1 MSLTEL
7 IAGVEAHEMVLT
19 VFNADSDATAD
30 LRERFAD
37 RNLIVTEGTAMDGP
51 DEYVV
56 LSKGEEFITAA
67 SLDDVRNPS
76 QETEPHFGEERR
88 HAILDHLDET
98 MFTSYDA
105 KQMVAASREIE
116 DRAWRIGAGELHAG
130 FQNLSIIESQMHVYE
145 QLATKENLDVHAY
158 GYPDTDV
165 PSHDGFTIHIER
177 AEEIAKSWFVIYDG
191 AGVDSNKCALLA
203 EEREPREFY
212 GFWTYDPSTVDWIID
227 HLNSTYG
234 LIETDGGLGS

>member
-7 IAGVEAHEMVLT
+7 ITGVEAHEMVLT
-19 VFNADSDATAD
+19 VFNADSDAADD

-37 RNLIVTEGTAMDGP
+37 RNLIVTEGTTIDGP
-51 DEYVV
+51 EEYVV

-67 SLDDVRNPS
+67 SLDEIRNP
-76 QETEPHFGEERR
+76 TLDADPHFEGGR
-88 HAILDHLDET
+88 HRAILDHLDET

-116 DRAWRIGAGELHAG
+116 DRAWRIGAGQLHAG
-130 FQNLSIIESQMHVYE
+130 FQNISIIESQLDVYE
-145 QLATKENLDVHAY
+145 QLASKRNLDVHAY
-158 GYPDTDV
+158 GYPDIDV
-165 PSHDGFTIHIER
+165 PSHEGFTVHIER
-177 AEEIAKSWFVIYDG
+177 AEEIARSWFVIYDG

-212 GFWTYDPSTVDWIID
+212 GFWTYDPSTVDWILD

-234 LIETDGGLGS
+234 MVETDGGR